1 MIMASAPR
9 HSDVSRVN
17 WAPQVKPDMWGPHVS
32 DTGANPG
39 QPSADW
45 GLTRGGAHCQW
56 LWGCLTWSLVLTKS
70 APRQLP
76 AFNRRQ
82 PQIAAASASGL
93 RYRAPFYSWF
103 AATASWQSSA
113 SNGANMRSWGG
124 LSRRRRAPRRRPEF
138 GRGWVQRY
146 GAREEELVVATG
158 SSWCAEHNG
167 ELGFEPLWL

>member
-1 MIMASAPR
+1 MTSAGSTGLARSNLTCGGHTSVTQELIP
-9 HSDVSRVN
+9 
-17 WAPQVKPDMWGPHVS
+17 VK
-32 DTGANPG
+32 
-39 QPSADW
+39 PSADW

-56 LWGCLTWSLVLTKS
+56 LWGCLAWSLVLTKS

-113 SNGANMRSWGG
+113 SNGANGRSWGG

-138 GRGWVQRY
+138 GHLRVWRC
-146 GAREEELVVATG
+146 GAREGKLVG
-158 SSWCAEHNG
+158 STCSW
-167 ELGFEPLWL
+167 

>member
-1 MIMASAPR
+1 MTQELIP
-9 HSDVSRVN
+9 
-17 WAPQVKPDMWGPHVS
+17 VK
-32 DTGANPG
+32 
-39 QPSADW
+39 PSADW

-56 LWGCLTWSLVLTKS
+56 LWGCLAWSLVLTKS

-103 AATASWQSSA
+103 VATASWQSSA
-113 SNGANMRSWGG
+113 SNGANGRSWGG

-138 GRGWVQRY
+138 GHLRVGVVVLGRGSWWVLRAPGEVWSTVVCPALSHGGSGHDGD
-146 GAREEELVVATG
+146 GARRRRALG
-158 SSWCAEHNG
+158 SAGSNG
-167 ELGFEPLWL
+167 